1 MKNITT
7 ILLFFLTF
15 VVFTSCGSKPVDNVD
30 EATVAND
37 FIRVYFTSD
46 KDGRYTEYTSYDDWE
61 DIAAA
66 ETHITDFYSCVK
78 DLVSDDFLNKLM
90 RQRRIFAEDKA
101 AYDSG
106 ITTYPENIEI
116 VEYSATDAGKVYS
129 FTLDLVRTGASND
142 IIKVTGQIGVADG
155 KITSF
160 YSNTSSN

>member
-1 MKNITT
+1 M
-7 ILLFFLTF
+7 
-15 VVFTSCGSKPVDNVD
+15 
-30 EATVAND
+30 TVAND
-37 FIRVYFTSD
+37 FLGVYFTSD
-46 KDGRYTEYTSYDDWE
+46 KDGRYTKYVSYGDVE
-61 DIAAA
+61 DIAEA
-66 ETHITDFYSCVK
+66 ETQISEFYSCVN
-78 DLVSDDFLNKLM
+78 DLVTDDCLNDLM